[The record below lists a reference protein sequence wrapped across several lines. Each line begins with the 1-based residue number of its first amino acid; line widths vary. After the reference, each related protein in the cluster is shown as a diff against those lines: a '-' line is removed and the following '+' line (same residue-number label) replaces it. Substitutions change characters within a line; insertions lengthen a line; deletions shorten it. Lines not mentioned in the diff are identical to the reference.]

1 MKKLVI
7 SMVWK
12 KEVALNEFLEDYCDR
27 MLGDS
32 ETLTRYELLENNKGV
47 KLYYRKRGRDKSMVF
62 SWDDI
67 LDDTF
72 DSHDFYD
79 IYDSFDSREWK
90 SEIKND

>member
-7 SMVWK
+7 SMVCK

-27 MLGDS
+27 MLGDG

-47 KLYYRKRGRDKSMVF
+47 KFYYRKRGRDKSMAF
-62 SWDDI
+62 SWEDI

-79 IYDSFDSREWK
+79 IYDTFDGLEWK
-90 SEIKND
+90 SEIKNG

>member
-7 SMVWK
+7 SMVCK
-12 KEVALNEFLEDYCDR
+12 KEVSLNEFLEDYFDR
-27 MLGDS
+27 MLGYG
-32 ETLTRYELLENNKGV
+32 ETLTRYDLLENNRGV
-47 KLYYRKRGRDKSMVF
+47 KVYYRKKGRDKSMVF
-62 SWDDI
+62 SWEDI

-90 SEIKND
+90 GEIKNG

>member
-12 KEVALNEFLEDYCDR
+12 KEVSLNEFLEDYFDR
-27 MLGDS
+27 MLGDG
-32 ETLTRYELLENNKGV
+32 ETLTRYDLLENNRGV
-47 KLYYRKRGRDKSMVF
+47 KVYYRKKGRDESMVF
-62 SWDDI
+62 SWNDI

-79 IYDSFDSREWK
+79 IYDSFDSQEWK
-90 SEIKND
+90 SEIKNG